1 MGTYL
6 DALAQERSAV
16 GRSSTAARV
25 ADVLRDHVTE
35 GRLLPG
41 TRLSEEDI
49 GDALGVSRNT
59 LREAFRLLTHER
71 LLVHAFNRGVFVRTL
86 SADDIRDLYRFRQI
100 LETATVR
107 AADLSPTTLAPV
119 RSAVEEGERAAADGD
134 WAGVG
139 TANMRFH
146 QALVGLARSV
156 RADETMRQV
165 LAELRLVFHV
175 MADPRTF
182 HQPYLADNREIL
194 RLLEEGRTDQAGAAL
209 ASYLDVAERQL
220 LDAVGPGSGDLP

>member
-6 DALAQERSAV
+6 DTLAQERSAV

-25 ADVLRDHVTE
+25 ADVLRDHVTD
-35 GRLLPG
+35 GQLLPG

-86 SADDIRDLYRFRQI
+86 SADDIRDLYRFRRI

-107 AADLSPTTLAPV
+107 AADLSATTLASV

-146 QALVGLARSV
+146 QALVGLAHSA

-175 MADPRTF
+175 MDDPRTF

-194 RLLEEGRTDQAGAAL
+194 TLLEQGRNDQAGAAL
-209 ASYLDVAERQL
+209 ASYLDVAEKQL
-220 LDAVGPGSGDLP
+220 LDAVGPGSGDIA